1 MIRRPPISTRTDTR
15 CPYTTLCR
23 ANGFLGIG
31 IEGYGCPGG
40 SHVMYGLIAREV
52 ERVDSAYRSA
62 MSVQSSLVMFP
73 IYTYGSEAQREKY
86 LPKLASGE
94 WVGCFGLTE
103 PDSGSDAGGM
113 KTRAT
118 KVDGG
123 WRLNGA
129 KKIGRAHV

>member
-1 MIRRPPISTRTDTR
+1 MAHRNETFDRRTF
-15 CPYTTLCR
+15 LELG

-94 WVGCFGLTE
+94 WVGCFRSEEHTSELQ
-103 PDSGSDAGGM
+103 SLMRISYA
-113 KTRAT
+113 
-118 KVDGG
+118 VFC
-123 WRLNGA
+123 L
-129 KKIGRAHV
+129 KKKKPIIQKHHYIRTNDKNR

>member
-1 MIRRPPISTRTDTR
+1 MAHRNETCDRMTF
-15 CPYTTLCR
+15 LELG

-86 LPKLASGE
+86 RSEEHTSELQSLMRTSSAVFCLKKKNTDNTQI
-94 WVGCFGLTE
+94 LTQL
-103 PDSGSDAGGM
+103 S
-113 KTRAT
+113 
-118 KVDGG
+118 
-123 WRLNGA
+123 
-129 KKIGRAHV
+129 H